1 MNSHQRHSSQ
11 QQSHYIHKSDNRGHV
26 NMGWLNA
33 KHSFSFGS
41 WHDPRFM
48 GISALRVINEDRI
61 AAQRGFG
68 RHGHDNMEILTYV
81 LSGQL
86 THTDSMGNQGHINA
100 GEWQLMSAGSGVQ
113 HSEMNQTDQPVHL
126 LQIWLHPN
134 VQNAKPTYQQ
144 IELDPKTQPNQWHL
158 VVSPSLTQSPLLIRQ
173 DARILGAWLEAGHTL
188 TAQPEKAVSY
198 IHVINGHVRINDQ
211 VLSSGDAIALADAA
225 EIQADTD
232 AHLIWFD
239 LPNVG

>member
-1 MNSHQRHSSQ
+1 MNSN
-11 QQSHYIHKSDNRGHV
+11 HYIHKSEHRGHV

-68 RHGHDNMEILTYV
+68 QHGHDNMEILTYV

-86 THTDSMGNQGHINA
+86 SHTDSMGNQGHINA

-113 HSEMNQTDQPVHL
+113 HSEINQTDQPVHL
-126 LQIWLHPN
+126 LEIWLYPN
-134 VQNAKPTYQQ
+134 VKDAAPTYQQ
-144 IELDPKTQPNQWHL
+144 ITLDPKTKPNQWHL
-158 VVSPSLTQSPLLIRQ
+158 VVSPSIEQSPLLIRQ
-173 DARILGAWLEAGHTL
+173 DARILGAWLEAGQSLVAT
-188 TAQPEKAVSY
+188 PEKSISY
-198 IHVINGHVRINDQ
+198 LHVISGHARINDQ
-211 VLSSGDAIALADAA
+211 NLSSGDAIALPDTAH
-225 EIQADTD
+225 IQADTD
-232 AHLIWFD
+232 THLIWFD
-239 LPNVG
+239 LPTID